1 MPPTVTMSGAGVIG
15 AAHRMVLRRPPIAAR
30 GGVPGRGVQKVAE
43 VQVQVG
49 DRAEIRGEHV
59 WLEGVGAIT
68 ENDRSGVV
76 RTHAGVLTSV
86 TLGGSVGV
94 GPRRGAIAGQHC
106 ARPSRSP
113 SSGRQRTAR
122 QGQRTGSRGPKVR
135 TVSVAAGSSAA
146 SARVEA
152 VAPTRAG
159 AAVRRAPGVSSRARL
174 HRRRRCDAPRPWRR

>member
-94 GPRRGAIAGQHC
+94 GPRRGAIAGQRC
-106 ARPSRSP
+106 AREAVPQSILW
-113 SSGRQRTAR
+113 
-122 QGQRTGSRGPKVR
+122 
-135 TVSVAAGSSAA
+135 SSADSPA
-146 SARVEA
+146 GPTDGVAGAKGPHGERGRRVE
-152 VAPTRAG
+152 R
-159 AAVRRAPGVSSRARL
+159 SERAR
-174 HRRRRCDAPRPWRR
+174 